1 MTFELTDE
9 QRGLRDAVR
18 ELASRF
24 GDAYWL
30 ERDRRH
36 EFPWEFYD
44 AFAAAGWVGI
54 GIPREYGGAG
64 LGVVEGGILLQEIA
78 ASGAGINGCTPLHLS
93 IFGMNPVVKHGSEE
107 MRRRDLLRVAS
118 GELHVAFAV
127 TEPDAGTDTT
137 RITTFARRDGD
148 DYVVTGRKVW
158 ISKAQLAEK
167 MLLIARTSPRDETNR
182 AAGLTL
188 FFTAI
193 DRERV
198 EVREIEKLGRHAVD
212 SNELAIEELRV
223 PVADRVGDEGKGLA
237 YLLDGLNPERILMA
251 HEAVGL
257 GRAALDRAVRYAR
270 ERIVFDRPIGRNQA
284 IQFPLADALARL
296 DAAELVARN
305 AAVRYDAG
313 APVRPRGEHRQVPL
327 RRGVL
332 ARGRPR
338 GADARRHGLRGRVPR
353 RALLPRGAPP
363 SNRAG
368 EPGAR
373 ARLPRRARPR
383 PTALLLTT
391 APTAAP
397 RRPLVN

>member
-1 MTFELTDE
+1 VTFELTDE

-93 IFGMNPVVKHGSEE
+93 IFGMNPVVRHGSEE
-107 MRRRDLLRVAS
+107 MRQRDLPRVAS

-167 MLLIARTSPRDETNR
+167 MLLIARTSPRDERNR

-188 FFTAI
+188 FFTAL
-193 DRERV
+193 DRNRV
-198 EVREIEKLGRHAVD
+198 DVREIEKLGRHAVD
-212 SNELAIEELRV
+212 SDELAIEELRV
-223 PVADRVGDEGKGLA
+223 PATDRVGEEGKGLA

-305 AAVRYDAG
+305 AAARYDAG
-313 APVRPRGEHRQVPL
+313 LPCGREANTAKYLCAEACWLAADRAVQTHGGMGYAAEYHVERYFREARLLRIAPVSQELALAYLGEH
-327 RRGVL
+327 VL
-332 ARGRPR
+332 G
-338 GADARRHGLRGRVPR
+338 
-353 RALLPRGAPP
+353 LPR
-363 SNRAG
+363 SY
-368 EPGAR
+368 
-373 ARLPRRARPR
+373 
-383 PTALLLTT
+383 
-391 APTAAP
+391 
-397 RRPLVN
+397 

>member
-1 MTFELTDE
+1 VTFELTDE
-9 QRGLRDAVR
+9 QRELRDAVR
-18 ELASRF
+18 ELASSF
-24 GDAYWL
+24 GDEYWL

-36 EFPWEFYD
+36 EFPWDFYE

-54 GIPREYGGAG
+54 GIPSEYGGAG
-64 LGVVEGGILLQEIA
+64 LGIVEGGILLQEIA

-93 IFGMNPVVKHGSEE
+93 IFGMNPVVRHGSEE
-107 MRRRDLLRVAS
+107 MRRRDLPRVAS

-148 DYVVTGRKVW
+148 EYVVTGRKVW

-167 MLLIARTSPRDETNR
+167 MLLIARTSPRDDAHRT
-182 AAGLTL
+182 AGLTL
-188 FFTAI
+188 FFTPI

-223 PVADRVGDEGKGLA
+223 PVADRVGEEGRGLT

-296 DAAELVARN
+296 DAAELVARL
-305 AAVRYDAG
+305 AATRYDAG
-313 APVRPRGEHRQVPL
+313 LPCGREANTAKYLAAEACWLAADRAVQTHGGMGYAEEYHVERYFREARLLRIAPVSQELALAYLGEH
-327 RRGVL
+327 VL
-332 ARGRPR
+332 E
-338 GADARRHGLRGRVPR
+338 
-353 RALLPRGAPP
+353 LPR
-363 SNRAG
+363 SY
-368 EPGAR
+368 
-373 ARLPRRARPR
+373 
-383 PTALLLTT
+383 
-391 APTAAP
+391 
-397 RRPLVN
+397 